1 MPRKYLSDVAIGS
14 KVFNYFC
21 KYIDDMD
28 LIFVTPTLFQQSC
41 LWIFQMMTHSYENIF
56 YPFVCIKDT
65 KVSFKF
71 SANVI
76 KLAFMEIKQTLHGL
90 ALQ

>member
-1 MPRKYLSDVAIGS
+1 VPRKYLSDVAIGS
-14 KVFNYFC
+14 EVFNYFC

-28 LIFVTPTLFQQSC
+28 LIFVM
-41 LWIFQMMTHSYENIF
+41 WIFQMNTYSYENNF
-56 YPFVCIKDT
+56 YPFVCIKGT

-71 SANVI
+71 SANVM